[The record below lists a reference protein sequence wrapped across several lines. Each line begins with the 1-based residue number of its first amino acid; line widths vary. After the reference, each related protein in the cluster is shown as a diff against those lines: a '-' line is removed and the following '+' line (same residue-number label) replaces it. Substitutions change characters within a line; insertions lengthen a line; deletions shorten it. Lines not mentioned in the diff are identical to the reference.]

1 MAAVEE
7 EDIELDPVY
16 NSEIKKIDLTEPLD
30 INKVKKF
37 VTNVAKKYGIDTHP
51 WRSFSSSDTQ
61 LYFISNEMF
70 FGLDGVRN
78 FQHFSTYKIHLMV
91 KLSYFKIVYDTLFK
105 NIDKFGTSYDDEKP
119 LLYFKLM
126 QIKELSVSPTSNYG
140 LGFLPTPYP
149 NVTLTDLIDF
159 STSDVN
165 HIRLHP
171 RTYTR
176 TDGETY
182 HNELLFSPVFVF
194 YVCSGKIDEMKN
206 LSTLL
211 MQLFPEIPE
220 NKEMEVHY
228 YPRFNFKLNSLLYFS
243 IGDSIEK
250 INQCDENQY
259 KIKKYKEGK
268 SGKQYQYVI
277 PSEYYEK
284 QATCARHDNEKDCN
298 NSNGFSK
305 EFSNHTLCTWQTDKC
320 VKNPIYSPHLLTIM
334 DFTGDYETDILSIK
348 KIYNEI
354 GHPEIYD
361 TLLEESRKH
370 LQGKR
375 TKRTHDK
382 KRDKKILTRSVS
394 KRYKKIKNKK

>member
-1 MAAVEE
+1 MAAVEEDIE

-16 NSEIKKIDLTEPLD
+16 NSEIKKVELTEPLD
-30 INKVKKF
+30 IDKVKEF
-37 VTNVAKKYGIDTHP
+37 VTNLAKKYGIETHP
-51 WRSFSSSDTQ
+51 WRSFSSSNTQ

-70 FGLDGVRN
+70 FGIDGVRK

-91 KLSYFKIVYDTLFK
+91 KLSYFKIVYDTLFR

-126 QIKELSVSPTSNYG
+126 QIKELSVSPTSTYG
-140 LGFLPTPYP
+140 LGFLPTP

-159 STSDVN
+159 STSDAN
-165 HIRLHP
+165 HITLQP

-176 TDGETY
+176 SDGETY

-243 IGDSIEK
+243 VGDSIEK

-259 KIKKYKEGK
+259 KMKKYIEGK

-277 PSEYYEK
+277 PREYYEK
-284 QATCARHDNEKDCN
+284 QASCARHETEKDCN
-298 NSNGFSK
+298 NSNHFSK

-320 VKNPIYSPHLLTIM
+320 VKNPIYSPHLLTIR
-334 DFTGDYETDILSIK
+334 DFTGDNETDILSIQ

-354 GHPEIYD
+354 GHPEIYHK
-361 TLLEESRKH
+361 LLAESRKH

-375 TKRTHDK
+375 RKRTHDK
-382 KRDKKILTRSVS
+382 KRDKKSIVRPVS
-394 KRYKKIKNKK
+394 KRYKNKK